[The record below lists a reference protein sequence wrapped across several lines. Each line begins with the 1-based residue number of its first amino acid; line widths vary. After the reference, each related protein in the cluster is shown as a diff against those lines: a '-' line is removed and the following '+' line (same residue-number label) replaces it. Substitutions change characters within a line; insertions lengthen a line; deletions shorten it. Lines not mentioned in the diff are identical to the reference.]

1 VWGLRTPTM
10 VASPMRSQ
18 DSEIF
23 AALVDEHVDTS
34 SSDSDG
40 ASEPAE
46 PAARPGVDIEDE
58 AF

>member
-1 VWGLRTPTM
+1 
-10 VASPMRSQ
+10 MRSQ